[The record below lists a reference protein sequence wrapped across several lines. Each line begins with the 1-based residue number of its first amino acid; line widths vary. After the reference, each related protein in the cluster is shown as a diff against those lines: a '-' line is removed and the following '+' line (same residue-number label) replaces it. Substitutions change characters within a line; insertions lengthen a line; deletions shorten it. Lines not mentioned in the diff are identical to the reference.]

1 MIRSIKLIAFCF
13 GAFCTSILAQPT
25 TQINIPTL
33 DDAAIFAEFTDKFP
47 AVVNY
52 FTKSNEQTIIEFYQ
66 NSYGEPLSQ
75 ERKRGRLTLSFSND
89 HNNIRVVIS
98 RQNKMQQVDVLIL
111 SK

>member
-1 MIRSIKLIAFCF
+1 MRHSIKLLAFCC
-13 GAFCTSILAQPT
+13 GTFCTSILAQPT

-33 DDAAIFAEFTDKFP
+33 DDAAIFAEFTDKLP

-66 NSYGEPLSQ
+66 NSYGEPLSK
-75 ERKRGRLTLSFSND
+75 ERKRGRLSLTFSND
-89 HNNIRVVIS
+89 NNNIRVVIS
-98 RQNKMQQVDVLIL
+98 KQNKMQQVDVLLL